1 MSVMQKTL
9 QPGKSGRKLS
19 RQSTAITPSP
29 WTLLAYLCIPVI
41 VFAFT
46 VFAPLVIAVINS
58 FNEWKGGPVKT
69 PNGFANYVQLFQDST
84 FWGAFGHNIYLVI
97 VCIIGQLG
105 LAFILVMFANSKLTH
120 TKAVHRTFGFFPS
133 TISAVCIGMIWT
145 IILRQ
150 DGLLNVVLN
159 NLGVLTGNW
168 MKWPD
173 YLGGS
178 DAMLW
183 VTIPLVWQYIGYY
196 MVIMFSAIAGIDT
209 EIFESAEIDGANGF
223 QKAIKITMPLI
234 KNTLLVCLTL
244 CIAGN
249 MKAFDNIY
257 VMTRGQHNT
266 MVMALYSWQIS
277 LQQNNLGY
285 GSTLSVAIFVVSLA
299 VIGGSQWL
307 VKRLTRGV
315 DA

>member
-1 MSVMQKTL
+1 VTIAKEQAGL
-9 QPGKSGRKLS
+9 NKSRKNKPIV
-19 RQSTAITPSP
+19 TAIRPHPATIV
-29 WTLLAYLCIPVI
+29 AYLAIPVLL
-41 VFAFT
+41 FAFT
-46 VFAPLVIAVINS
+46 VFAPLVIAIVNS
-58 FNEWKGGPVKT
+58 FYEWKGGPVKT
-69 PNGFANYVQLFQDST
+69 PIGFDNFRTLLTDSV

-105 LAFILVMFANSKLTH
+105 IAFILVMFANSKLTH
-120 TKAVHRTFGFFPS
+120 CKGIHRTFGFFPS

-145 IILRQ
+145 IIYLQ
-150 DGLLNVVLN
+150 DGLLNTVLH
-159 NLGVLTGNW
+159 NLGILEGSW
-168 MKWPD
+168 MKWPNW
-173 YLGGS
+173 LGGEQ
-178 DAMLW
+178 AMLA

-196 MVIMFSAIAGIDT
+196 MVIMFAAVASIDN
-209 EIFESAEIDGANGF
+209 EIFEAATIDGANAF
-223 QKAIKITMPLI
+223 QTAIHITMPLI

-277 LQQNNLGY
+277 LQQGNLGY
-285 GSTLSVAIFVVSLA
+285 GSALSVAIFVVSFA
-299 VIGGSQWL
+299 VIGGSQFI
-307 VKRLTRGV
+307 VKKLTKGV

>member
-1 MSVMQKTL
+1 ML
-9 QPGKSGRKLS
+9 QATKPKLS
-19 RQSTAITPSP
+19 TV
-29 WTLLAYLCIPVI
+29 LAYLCIPVLL
-41 VFAFT
+41 FAFT
-46 VFAPLVIAVINS
+46 VFAPLVIALINS
-58 FNEWKGGPVKT
+58 FFEWKGGPVKT
-69 PNGFANYVQLFQDST
+69 PNGLTNYITLFQDSV

-120 TKAVHRTFGFFPS
+120 AKGIHRTFGFFPS

-145 IILRQ
+145 IIYLQ
-150 DGLLNVVLN
+150 DGLLNTVAANMGL
-159 NLGVLTGNW
+159 LKGNW
-168 MKWPD
+168 MKWPNW
-173 YLGGS
+173 LGGEQ
-178 DAMLW
+178 AMLM

-209 EIFESAEIDGANGF
+209 EIFESAEIDGANGL
-223 QKAIKITMPLI
+223 QKAIYITMPLI

-285 GSTLSVAIFVVSLA
+285 GSTLSVAIFVVSLL
-299 VIGGSQWL
+299 VIGGSQWA
-307 VKRLTRGV
+307 VKKLTKGV